1 MAERKH
7 ITLVYQYNDNWIGGT
22 YYIHNIIRSLN
33 LLPDEQ
39 KPALLILHDI
49 NSGIEVI
56 QNFHYP
62 YISFLPFDFKLDSF
76 KKLANKFSRFL
87 IGKKIFKLKLPA
99 AAGNNVYPL
108 ATNMSNKNIHN
119 GYYWIPD
126 FQEYYLPHFF
136 SKLEVYSRKAIN
148 KEMVTAN
155 YPIVFSSKT
164 AAADFDKFYPG
175 NKNKKRILSFTSF
188 IDNSYKEIPV
198 KALLQKHNITKPF
211 FIVANQFWKHKN
223 HFTVLKAL
231 RLLKEHAATFQ
242 VVFTGKESDYRNP
255 DYFSTIKDY
264 IRQNN
269 LENQVLFLGF
279 IDRQEQL
286 QLMANAIAI
295 IQPSLFEGWST
306 VVEDAKVLNQFILI
320 SDIPIHKEQVQDNC
334 FFFAPENENELAEKM
349 LFMLQNEKTITS
361 IDYSSLQQKFAQQFI
376 QLFTDQPG

>member
-22 YYIHNIIRSLN
+22 YYIHNIIRSLK
-33 LLPDEQ
+33 LLPDEE

-49 NSGIEVI
+49 NSGIDVI
-56 QNFHYP
+56 KNFNYP
-62 YISFLPFDFKLDSF
+62 YISFLPFNFKLGGL
-76 KKLANKFSRFL
+76 KKLANKFSRFF
-87 IGKKIFKLKLPA
+87 IGKKLFKLRLPA
-99 AAGNNVYPL
+99 AVGNNVYPL
-108 ATNMSNKNIHN
+108 ATNMSNKNIGN

-148 KEMVTAN
+148 KEMVTAC

-188 IDNSYKEIPV
+188 IDTSYKEIPLT
-198 KALLQKHNITKPF
+198 ALLQKHNITKPY

-223 HFTVLKAL
+223 HFAVLKAL
-231 RLLKEHAATFQ
+231 RLLKEHAFAFQ

-255 DYFSTIKDY
+255 DYFSTIKKY
-264 IRQNN
+264 IREND
-269 LENQVLFLGF
+269 LEKQVLFLGF

-306 VVEDAKVLNQFILI
+306 VVEDAKVLNQFILV
-320 SDIPIHKEQVQDNC
+320 SDIPIHKEQVKDNA
-334 FFFAPENENELAEKM
+334 FFFDPLNENELADKM
-349 LFMLQNEKTITS
+349 LFMLQNEKAITS
-361 IDYSSLQQKFAQQFI
+361 IDYSSLQQQFAQQFI

>member
-33 LLPDEQ
+33 LLPDEE
-39 KPALLILHDI
+39 KPVLLILHDI
-49 NSGIEVI
+49 NSNVDVI
-56 QNFHYP
+56 KNFNYP
-62 YISFLPFDFKLDSF
+62 YISFLPFDFKLGSF
-76 KKLANKFSRFL
+76 KKLANKFSRFF
-87 IGKKIFKLKLPA
+87 IGKKLFKLRLPA
-99 AAGNNVYPL
+99 AVGDNVYPL
-108 ATNMSNKNIHN
+108 ATNMSNKNIRN

-148 KEMVTAN
+148 KEMVAAS

-164 AAADFDKFYPG
+164 AADDFDKFYPG

-188 IDNSYKEIPV
+188 IDSSYKEIP
-198 KALLQKHNITKPF
+198 LQTLQQKHHIAKPY

-223 HFTVLKAL
+223 HFVVLKAL
-231 RLLKEHAATFQ
+231 RLLKEYASTFQ
-242 VVFTGKESDYRNP
+242 LVFTGKESDYRNP
-255 DYFSTIKDY
+255 DFFGTIKEF
-264 IRQNN
+264 IRKNN
-269 LENQVLFLGF
+269 LEEQVLFLGF

-306 VVEDAKVLNQFILI
+306 VVEDAKVLNQFILV
-320 SDIPIHKEQVQDNC
+320 SDIPIHREQVKENAV
-334 FFFAPENENELAEKM
+334 FFDPANENELAEKM
-349 LFMLQNEKTITS
+349 LFMLQNKKTITS
-361 IDYSSLQQKFAQQFI
+361 IDYSSLQQKFAQHFM
-376 QLFTDQPG
+376 QLFTD